1 MAELNRMI
9 GGVTCSEVLA
19 LLSSY
24 LDGELEGEELAAVEA
39 HAKGCDNCG
48 RFGGRFAEAIT
59 TLRRAAPSPADDAG
73 RSQRLQERLAR
84 ELAG

>member
-19 LLSSY
+19 LLSAY
-24 LDGELEGEELAAVEA
+24 LDGELEGEELAAVET
-39 HAKGCDNCG
+39 HARGCDNCG

-59 TLRRAAPSPADDAG
+59 ALRHSAPEPADDAG
-73 RSQRLQERLAR
+73 RSRRLQERLER
-84 ELAG
+84 ELAR

>member
-1 MAELNRMI
+1 MGDLNRVV
-9 GGVTCSEVLA
+9 GGLSCREVLA
-19 LLSSY
+19 RLSAY
-24 LDGELEGEELAAVEA
+24 LDGELEGAELAAVEI

-59 TLRRAAPSPADDAG
+59 ALRQSAPPPVDDAG
-73 RSQRLQERLAR
+73 RSDRLRARIAR